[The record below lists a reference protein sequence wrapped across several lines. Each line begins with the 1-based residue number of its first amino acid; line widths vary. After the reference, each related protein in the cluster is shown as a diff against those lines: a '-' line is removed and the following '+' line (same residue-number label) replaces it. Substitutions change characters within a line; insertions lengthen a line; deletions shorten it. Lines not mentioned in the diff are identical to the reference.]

1 MGRENAGGPQ
11 RLGTSI
17 SLGVGEGGREG
28 NLAQAGEVGS
38 EMGAGVEVQEGK
50 E

>member
-1 MGRENAGGPQ
+1 M
-11 RLGTSI
+11 LGDLRGWEPRSAW
-17 SLGVGEGGREG
+17 GVGEGGREG
-28 NLAQAGEVGS
+28 NLRRQAGEVGR

>member
-1 MGRENAGGPQ
+1 M
-11 RLGTSI
+11 LGDLRGWEPRSAW
-17 SLGVGEGGREG
+17 GVGEGGREG
-28 NLAQAGEVGS
+28 NLRQAGEVGR